1 MNGYLMQ
8 EQQWIPGEDL
18 FVESFSSENSY
29 GVVFEDDG
37 QTAYF
42 YAVEKDKEGAGLRV
56 LDALHI
62 QETGDE
68 QEEDED
74 MDDEDMADGDEADED
89 VADGD
94 GDEVDEDEADGD
106 GDEAD
111 DDVAHGDDDDG
122 NEEDDDEA
130 DDGNIADTVDRR
142 REPEI
147 NGNVADGKP
156 PGGLPAN
163 KLQIVWSND
172 WMKCALVIDGF
183 CHALFNFETHGGYN
197 INEFPPPNEFWTQGD
212 RKLSDDMMRQLF

>member
-18 FVESFSSENSY
+18 FVESFSPENSY

-42 YAVEKDKEGAGLRV
+42 YAVEKDKEGVGLRV

-68 QEEDED
+68 DELDEDPDDDEEDD
-74 MDDEDMADGDEADED
+74 D
-89 VADGD
+89 VA
-94 GDEVDEDEADGD
+94 E

-111 DDVAHGDDDDG
+111 DDEVVGDEEDGDEGDSDDFDGDD
-122 NEEDDDEA
+122 EDDND
-130 DDGNIADTVDRR
+130 DDGNIAEAADTGEDP
-142 REPEI
+142 EIPEI

-156 PGGLPAN
+156 PGGLKPN
-163 KLQIVWSND
+163 RLQIVWSND
-172 WMKCALVIDGF
+172 WMKCALVIDGY
-183 CHALFNFETHGGYN
+183 CHALFDFEAKGGYN
-197 INEFPPPNEFWTQGD
+197 INEFPPPNQFWTQGD
-212 RKLSDDMMRQLF
+212 RKLSDDKMRQLF

>member
-18 FVESFSSENSY
+18 FVESFSPENSY

-42 YAVEKDKEGAGLRV
+42 YAVERDKEGAGLRV

-68 QEEDED
+68 PEEDEEDED
-74 MDDEDMADGDEADED
+74 LADGNVADGGEGDGKDDEEDYDDENDDDDENEADDEGEADED
-89 VADGD
+89 DDADS
-94 GDEVDEDEADGD
+94 
-106 GDEAD
+106 
-111 DDVAHGDDDDG
+111 
-122 NEEDDDEA
+122 EE
-130 DDGNIADTVDRR
+130 
-142 REPEI
+142 EPEI
-147 NGNVADGKP
+147 NGNVADGQP
-156 PGGLPAN
+156 PGGVKPN
-163 KLQIVWSND
+163 RLQIVWSHD
-172 WMKCALVIDGF
+172 WMKSALVIDGF

-197 INEFPPPNEFWTQGD
+197 INEFPPPNQIWTQGD

>member
-18 FVESFSSENSY
+18 FVESFSPENSY

-68 QEEDED
+68 DEL
-74 MDDEDMADGDEADED
+74 E
-89 VADGD
+89 
-94 GDEVDEDEADGD
+94 

-111 DDVAHGDDDDG
+111 DDDIDDDEEDG
-122 NEEDDDEA
+122 DERDGDEEDDDEMDGND
-130 DDGNIADTVDRR
+130 DDGNIAEDADTGED
-142 REPEI
+142 PEI
-147 NGNVADGKP
+147 PEIDGNVADGKP
-156 PGGLPAN
+156 PGGLKPN

-183 CHALFNFETHGGYN
+183 CHALFDFEGHGGYN
-197 INEFPPPNEFWTQGD
+197 INEFPPPNQIWTQGD

>member
-18 FVESFSSENSY
+18 FVESFSPENSY

-68 QEEDED
+68 PEEDED
-74 MDDEDMADGDEADED
+74 MDDEPGAGLADED
-89 VADGD
+89 VAD
-94 GDEVDEDEADGD
+94 E
-106 GDEAD
+106 D
-111 DDVAHGDDDDG
+111 DDGDDD
-122 NEEDDDEA
+122 E
-130 DDGNIADTVDRR
+130 GNIADDADSEE
-142 REPEI
+142 EPEI

-183 CHALFNFETHGGYN
+183 CHALFDFEAKGGYN
-197 INEFPPPNEFWTQGD
+197 INEFPPPNQFWTQGD
-212 RKLSDDMMRQLF
+212 RKLNDDMMRQLF